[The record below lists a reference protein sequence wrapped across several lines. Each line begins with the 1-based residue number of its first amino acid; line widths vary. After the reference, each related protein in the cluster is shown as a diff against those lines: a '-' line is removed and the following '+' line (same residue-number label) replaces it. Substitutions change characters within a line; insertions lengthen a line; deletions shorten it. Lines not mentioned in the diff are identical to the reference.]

1 MLILAAGLSGGQ
13 PPRSM
18 LVDREG
24 LGELTH
30 KGNQDCEFTRSQF
43 SLFEKA
49 IALVEKTLS

>member
-1 MLILAAGLSGGQ
+1 VLILAAGLSGGQ